1 MEENLRH
8 GRKTGEQKRWLGKFS
23 FATFEPGF
31 TFHIWKTCKW
41 KLTGN
46 NILRRVIFPFCWI
59 MTSNRIR
66 ENSRIYIF
74 LRTRPSEILFRDQTF
89 CKFSFEIKETKKMY
103 IPLLFLNSYE
113 ITKIPKWGNS
123 KRWKNPRKEKRR
135 LEKDYIHIYIDW
147 SNEVAP
153 PLGEATFHAVS
164 SLCVNVLEWTSTP
177 SRINTERN
185 EIYIYIKRERDD

>member
-23 FATFEPGF
+23 FATFESGF

-74 LRTRPSEILFRDQTF
+74 LRIRPSEILFRDQTF
-89 CKFSFEIKETKKMY
+89 CKFSFEIKERKKIY
-103 IPLLFLNSYE
+103 IFHFSFSLLFFRVNL
-113 ITKIPKWGNS
+113 I
-123 KRWKNPRKEKRR
+123 
-135 LEKDYIHIYIDW
+135 
-147 SNEVAP
+147 
-153 PLGEATFHAVS
+153 ATWILDKMVS
-164 SLCVNVLEWTSTP
+164 SIDTSW
-177 SRINTERN
+177 
-185 EIYIYIKRERDD
+185 IYQTI